1 MIYIINQKKKLTN
14 KKEELFKKNDPRKW
28 DLGPDND
35 VNVDTLLKDKNLAL
49 PKMLYKETNNVIE
62 MKQIYGY
69 YLNRVLSE
77 YVRIRKLNGEGQKQ
91 NVSENAKFQTSIISE
106 LFKNISDIANGNSKY
121 EIKNIEKELNIS
133 IS

>member
-28 DLGPDND
+28 DLGPDKD
-35 VNVDTLLKDKNLAL
+35 VNVDALLKDKNLAL

>member
-1 MIYIINQKKKLTN
+1 
-14 KKEELFKKNDPRKW
+14 
-28 DLGPDND
+28 
-35 VNVDTLLKDKNLAL
+35 
-49 PKMLYKETNNVIE
+49 MLMLILC
-62 MKQIYGY
+62 YGY

>member
-1 MIYIINQKKKLTN
+1 
-14 KKEELFKKNDPRKW
+14 
-28 DLGPDND
+28 
-35 VNVDTLLKDKNLAL
+35 
-49 PKMLYKETNNVIE
+49 MLYKETNNVIE